1 VQSKSLGSV
10 FTEGNYMSCELPKP
24 LVVFH
29 ETYAIS
35 SCTVLLLVCCY
46 L

>member
-1 VQSKSLGSV
+1 MQSKSLDSK
-10 FTEGNYMSCELPKP
+10 FTEGDYLSCELPQL

-35 SCTVLLLVCCY
+35 ACTVLLLVCC
-46 L
+46 